1 MRVLFL
7 FLDGVGLGP
16 ATDAN
21 PLAQTSWP
29 AFEAL
34 TQQQPWTDALQPVR
48 TDGLTVHPIDAN
60 LGVDGL
66 PQSGTGQA
74 TLFTGV
80 NCAEAVGR
88 HFGPFPHSKT
98 HDILRRHNLFRRVS
112 ELSQPDGSP
121 TPVAFANAYPPRFF
135 EFARGRG
142 RWTVTTFC
150 AVESNT
156 RIRGV
161 DDLRNGNALAADITG
176 RGWAPLGHDVPAID
190 ESAAA
195 ANLVRLHRQHRLT
208 LFEYYLTDKAGHGR
222 LDRPASEILA
232 SVHRF
237 VSSLLERLDPAEDLL
252 LITSDH
258 GNVEDTD
265 RKTHTRHPV
274 PFIARGAGAP
284 HFRNVESL
292 VDVTPAIERALDAEG

>member
-16 ATDAN
+16 ATEAN
-21 PLAQTSWP
+21 PLAQQPWP
-29 AFEAL
+29 AFAAL
-34 TQQQPWTDALQPVR
+34 TQQQAWTNALQPVR
-48 TDGLTVHPIDAN
+48 TGELTAHPIDAT

-88 HFGPFPHSKT
+88 HFGPFPHSET
-98 HDILRRHNLFRRVS
+98 HDILRNHNLFRRISNLS
-112 ELSQPDGSP
+112 EPDGSP
-121 TPVAFANAYPPRFF
+121 ARVAFANAYPPRFF
-135 EFARGRG
+135 DFARGRG

-150 AVESNT
+150 AMESDT

-161 DDLRNGNALAADITG
+161 DDLHDSNALAADITA
-176 RGWAPLGHDVPAID
+176 RGWTPLGHDVPAID
-190 ESAAA
+190 ESTAAD
-195 ANLVRLHRQHRLT
+195 NLVQLHRKHRLT
-208 LFEYYLTDKAGHGR
+208 LFEYFLTDKAGHGR
-222 LDRPASEILA
+222 LDRPATEILS

-237 VSSLLERLDPAEDLL
+237 VSALTNQLNPTEDLL

-258 GNVEDTD
+258 GNVEDTT
-265 RKTHTRHPV
+265 RKTHTRHSV
-274 PFIARGAGAP
+274 PLIAYGAGAA
-284 HFRNVESL
+284 HFRDVDSL
-292 VDVTPAIERALDAEG
+292 VGVTPAIERALQAEM